1 MAAPK
6 LNAPL
11 PMVPLT
17 TKELGWEEYPN
28 YCLTILNSSH
38 FSSFFFFAAIKPPR
52 VEFSLPKTIFLSPGL
67 SIDFAQNRYW

>member
-17 TKELGWEEYPN
+17 TKELGLGGISKLLSNYTKFTPLLFFLFLRLLNLPELSLASPKPSFYP
-28 YCLTILNSSH
+28 LGP
-38 FSSFFFFAAIKPPR
+38 A
-52 VEFSLPKTIFLSPGL
+52 
-67 SIDFAQNRYW
+67 

>member
-11 PMVPLT
+11 LMVPMT

-28 YCLTILNSSH
+28 YCLTILNSPH
-38 FSSFFFFAAIKPPR
+38 FSSFFFLRLLNLPELSLASRKPSFYP
-52 VEFSLPKTIFLSPGL
+52 LGP
-67 SIDFAQNRYW
+67 A